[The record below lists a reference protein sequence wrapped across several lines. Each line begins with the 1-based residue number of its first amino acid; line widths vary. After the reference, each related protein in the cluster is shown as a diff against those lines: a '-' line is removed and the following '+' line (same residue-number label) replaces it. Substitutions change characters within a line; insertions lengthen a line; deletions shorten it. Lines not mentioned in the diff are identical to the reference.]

1 MTVTISIV
9 HKMKEEFYDKTEVD
23 VVLDKM
29 NDFCAKSIEM
39 LNLEEDR

>member
-1 MTVTISIV
+1 
-9 HKMKEEFYDKTEVD
+9 MKEEFYDKTEVD